1 MVVSPIRD
9 PGTTGNFEVVLHG
22 AAVELI
28 HSKTKRGQG
37 KCTTEAE
44 VDAVL
49 DAIDAFLSQKGATGV
64 AADAET
70 DA

>member
-1 MVVSPIRD
+1 MTPIRD
-9 PGTTGNFEVVLHG
+9 PGATGNFEVKIHG

-28 HSKTKRGQG
+28 HSKTTRGQG

-49 DAIDAFLSQKGATGV
+49 DAIDAYLTQKGAAGTE
-64 AADAET
+64 ADA
-70 DA
+70 